1 MKPLCLGNRGARG
14 ATSARSLEIPRG
26 LALGSQRLL
35 DRKADI
41 ANYPWRL
48 SGPLGYMN
56 CWHGVREPSQLAGS
70 RSRPVVA
77 DREPQDHPTHPRVRA
92 VRSNWTR
99 KTAAKTNSR
108 SSRGFR
114 LLSAYTLSNRTKLW
128 VITGADRSATTL
140 LLLSEY

>member
-26 LALGSQRLL
+26 LVLGCLHFLVPKTGS
-35 DRKADI
+35 

-56 CWHGVREPSQLAGS
+56 RWHGVREPSQLAGS

-92 VRSNWTR
+92 VRSNRTR

-128 VITGADRSATTL
+128 VITEADRSATTL
-140 LLLSEY
+140 LLQI